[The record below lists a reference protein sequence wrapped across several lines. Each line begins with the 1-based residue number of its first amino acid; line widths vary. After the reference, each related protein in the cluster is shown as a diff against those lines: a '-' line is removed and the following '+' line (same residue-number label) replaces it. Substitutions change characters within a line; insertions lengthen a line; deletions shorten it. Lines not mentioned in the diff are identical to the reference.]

1 MGEFAEKTAAAVAA
15 EHAEVNE
22 QLWYRA
28 GNTIATLEA
37 RLDQAQT
44 EARYRRC

>member
-1 MGEFAEKTAAAVAA
+1 MAA

-28 GNTIATLEA
+28 GDTIATLEG
-37 RLDQAQT
+37 RVEQAQSQ
-44 EARYRRC
+44 ARYCPPP